1 MVFKIKFQRNLELSG
16 EETYIFIYLSY
27 LRQVTIQGDI
37 KIHLIDIIQIPDL
50 ISIYILEKLGY
61 AYRFQ
66 N

>member
-1 MVFKIKFQRNLELSG
+1 MKFQRNLELSG

-66 N
+66 S